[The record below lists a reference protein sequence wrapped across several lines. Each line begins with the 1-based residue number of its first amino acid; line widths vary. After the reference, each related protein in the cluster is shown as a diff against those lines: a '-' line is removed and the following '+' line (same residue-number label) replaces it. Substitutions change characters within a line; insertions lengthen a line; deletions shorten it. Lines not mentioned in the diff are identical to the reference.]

1 MILQTRSTLYHQ
13 VPVLSRMFS
22 SIPASPSRLKERGG
36 AVDACAILHTTV
48 LSPGWDVDGGPVYG
62 LSSLGHPDVCGGQ
75 CAACLPRLVSHYI
88 HYIVLLLHNI
98 VLQYCDQVV
107 WWRTSVC
114 VPSSLAIKMC
124 GGQHDACLPYL
135 VSHHVHCI
143 VDTGI
148 PHSQLIFW
156 Y

>member
-1 MILQTRSTLYHQ
+1 MLVPYFILQYCHQ
-13 VPVLSRMFS
+13 
-22 SIPASPSRLKERGG
+22 
-36 AVDACAILHTTV
+36 
-48 LSPGWDVDGGPVYG
+48 DVDGGPVYG

-75 CAACLPRLVSHYI
+75 SAACLPCLVSHHI
-88 HYIVLLLHNI
+88 HCIVLLLHYI

-107 WWRTSVC
+107 DGGPVC

-124 GGQHDACLPYL
+124 GGQHDVCLPYL

-148 PHSQLIFW
+148 PHSQLIF
-156 Y
+156 